1 MSTPTVSRKSRA
13 SRCMF
18 TLVPLLSNDPHTA
31 RSAHPVSLVTR
42 TNYSI
47 LGKAVRSR
55 SRPLCLL
62 DFQSLSLRSSRV
74 THFSLRRALFTRLS
88 DVFIGAH
95 TWVAFVFFCKRAR
108 VELQGRDR
116 KKQACGIFRWLED
129 GGVIIVG
136 NVKKW
141 MPLCCGFLVEE
152 NRFVVK

>member
-74 THFSLRRALFTRLS
+74 THFSPRRALLLARTRGWLLFS
-88 DVFIGAH
+88 FVSAHVWNCRGA
-95 TWVAFVFFCKRAR
+95 TGKSRPAGFF
-108 VELQGRDR
+108 
-116 KKQACGIFRWLED
+116 
-129 GGVIIVG
+129 GG
-136 NVKKW
+136 W
-141 MPLCCGFLVEE
+141 RM
-152 NRFVVK
+152 VVLLLLGT